1 MTSFP
6 PIRTPDRAGMN
17 GLSCMAFIPAR
28 GGSKGLRRKNVIDLS
43 GKPMLAY
50 TIEVAVRSGCFDRVV
65 VSTEDE
71 EIMSV
76 AREWGAEVPVI
87 RPDEMAGD
95 KSLIGESL
103 RFTLDRLKENG
114 YEPNICAEL
123 YPTSP
128 FRSISLIRTLMG
140 LLATGYREAWTALNF
155 SLENCGYHTL
165 AGKRPIRL
173 QPSLPL
179 APRNALATI
188 GLFHGFWMKPVQ
200 GLNPWGVYVHRVSE
214 PACCVDIDGPEDF
227 ALAEYI
233 ITNDLFDFEVQQ
245 AQITQNIQRP
255 SMPPADAESHLTPES
270 IFPACCAGWKPEP
283 CKPSPFSFRTGYVL
297 ADAGLFAFL
306 QPGEGIRASRPFPL
320 AWPIYNK
327 VTQNDRP
334 VGFIRARFQGFAA
347 VSADSVHKDGP
358 VTPLP
363 GPLRY
368 LADGPNQGRRLLSA
382 ADGPETLLGRLS
394 AVPVSQPAHSA
405 FLRMVQT
412 GTSGQSNLS
421 KLALELSPTVQRH
434 PGVLCLYLFKR
445 SDPTHAHSVF
455 FRTPWMDQDDMEAC
469 FIDSHGMDYALVFLL
484 HEASS
489 GPVDILHPVA
499 YGFSGL
505 RYSAQQD
512 SIVSAATGKMP
523 HGRQFF
529 PPVYRTRQCSQDN
542 TEVVAPAS
550 WYAALC
556 DETGANPDVRA
567 ASFVAKARDIHI
579 RLCNLEESDAFLSI
593 DALDT
598 LRQEVLDAL
607 ALISNHYLVMR
618 SVELV
623 MQYEGMPVVDDAD
636 PLPLSKVF
644 KAYGFAMNQARFQ
657 LHDILYRRIPSLRRN
672 TLLASVQSCGLSP
685 RSVVDSTTK
694 ALATEPEDIIWLRI
708 AEKTDPALLDR
719 YVLRPTDQAWG
730 PFQSLR
736 VRLAGLGEGSSM
748 ICCDTEAGKVLLL
761 KMGESPQDLLPG
773 VWTFPSDVCAD
784 SDTALVLDTGTGI
797 ITRLD
802 SDGRILDKEPAPSFP
817 SREGA
822 TSILSLLR
830 LDGESYYLFHSISS
844 RNVWCARQEG
854 SDVER
859 LFKLDEDR
867 SKFAGWAA
875 WNHSLVFA
883 SANHAAIHIYT
894 PEAGTWETLDLPVE
908 YPQFMGLGVAGDFAY
923 LNCPPFIIKYDLC
936 QRRTVYMAHRPQLV
950 GIYPPPWKC
959 FHVVERKEG
968 HALCFSDDNKLL
980 REYIVHN
987 TSQFRNY

>member
-1 MTSFP
+1 
-6 PIRTPDRAGMN
+6 
-17 GLSCMAFIPAR
+17 MAFIPAR
-28 GGSKGLRRKNVIDLS
+28 GGSKGLPRKNVIDLC

-50 TIEVAVRSGCFDRVV
+50 TIEVAVSSGCFDRVV

-76 AREWGAEVPVI
+76 ARDWGAEVPVI
-87 RPDEMAGD
+87 RPGEMAGD
-95 KSLIGESL
+95 KSLIGDSL

-128 FRSISLIRTLMG
+128 FRSISLIRMLMG
-140 LLATGYREAWTALNF
+140 ILTTGYREIWTALNF
-155 SLENCGYHTL
+155 SLEDSGYYTV

-173 QPSLPL
+173 QPSLPI
-179 APRNALATI
+179 APRNGLATI

-214 PACCVDIDGPEDF
+214 PASCVDIDGPEDF

-233 ITNDLFDFEVQQ
+233 ITNDLFDFEVQHAQ
-245 AQITQNIQRP
+245 AMESIERP
-255 SMPPADAESHLTPES
+255 SMPLGDAGSSLSHESFLPVCFAD
-270 IFPACCAGWKPEP
+270 WKPER
-283 CKPSPFSFRTGYVL
+283 CKPSPFSFRTGYVI

-327 VTQNDRP
+327 VTQNDQP
-334 VGFIRARFQGFAA
+334 VGFVRARFQGFAA
-347 VSADSVHKDGP
+347 VSVDSAHTVGP

-363 GPLRY
+363 DPLRY

-382 ADGPETLLGRLS
+382 ADGSEELLGRLS

-405 FLRMVQT
+405 FLRMVHT
-412 GTSGQSNLS
+412 DASGKSNLS
-421 KLALELSPTVQRH
+421 KLALELTPTAQRH
-434 PGVLCLYLFKR
+434 PGILCLYLFKR

-469 FIDSHGMDYALVFLL
+469 LTDSHDMDYALVFLL

-529 PPVYRTRQCSQDN
+529 PPVYRTRQCSPDK
-542 TEVVAPAS
+542 TEVAAPAS
-550 WYAALC
+550 RYAALC

-567 ASFVAKARDIHI
+567 VSFVAKARDIHV

-636 PLPLSKVF
+636 PLPLNKVF

-657 LHDILYRRIPSLRRN
+657 LHDILYHRIPSLRRN

-685 RSVVDSTTK
+685 QSIVDSTTE
-694 ALATEPEDIIWLRI
+694 ALGTEPEDVIWLRI

-719 YVLRPTDQAWG
+719 YVLRSTDRSWG

-736 VRLAGLGEGSSM
+736 VRLTGMMDGSTM
-748 ICCDTEAGKVLLL
+748 ICCDTEAGKVFLL
-761 KMGESPQDLLPG
+761 KAGESPREVLPG
-773 VWTFPSDVCAD
+773 GWTFPSDVCMD
-784 SDTALVLDTGTGI
+784 GDTALVLDSGTGI
-797 ITRLD
+797 VTRLD
-802 SDGRILDKEPAPSFP
+802 SAGRFFDSQPAPSFH
-817 SREGA
+817 SRQGP
-822 TSILSLLR
+822 TSSICLLR
-830 LDGESYYLFHSISS
+830 LDGETYYLFDSISS
-844 RNVWCARQEG
+844 RDVWCARQKGER
-854 SDVER
+854 VER
-859 LFKLDEDR
+859 LFKLPED
-867 SKFAGWAA
+867 SFKFAGWAA

-883 SANHAAIHIYT
+883 SANHAALHIYT
-894 PEAGTWETLDLPVE
+894 PKAGRWETLDLPVV
-908 YPQFMGLGVAGDFAY
+908 YPQFMGVSVAGDFAY
-923 LNCPPFIIKYDLC
+923 LNCPPFIIKFDLH
-936 QRRTVYMAHRPQLV
+936 QRRTVYAAHRPQIV

-959 FHVVERKEG
+959 FHVVERKDG
-968 HALCFSDDNKLL
+968 HVLCFPDNNKML
-980 REYIVHN
+980 REYLVHN
-987 TSQFRNY
+987 TSQLMTS